1 METVPA
7 ALIVAGR
14 NNPSTIVQ
22 VCNGLSDGGT
32 DIGVVVTRVL
42 RQPLHGSLYAPG
54 GRPVD
59 TNPRPLQKLRPS
71 FQHLLSSV
79 HIGIN
84 DNGDNEYDMGLHIGS
99 IFIIFVVSAA
109 GTMANSVIME
119 AISAFAYGVVIA
131 TGLIHMVNEGIE
143 KLSNEC
149 LGSIVEDYESLGLA
163 FVLITLVLMHFIE
176 CESTVFF
183 GAQGSVLHGHGHAH
197 GEAIVQEP
205 VITPN
210 GAMTPRPADHPY
222 HDKSLDQSA
231 HDTKL
236 RRKIA
241 TLIFEAGV
249 IFHSV
254 IIGLDL
260 GVTTGSEF
268 NTLLAALCFHQ
279 FFEGVAIGTS
289 ALSSLES
296 KGKLFMVNFAFAI
309 TTPVGQVIGIAIR
322 TTYSDSS
329 TTALW
334 VQGILDCVAGGI
346 LLYTGLVE
354 LLTYNMTTNG
364 QFLSL
369 MEEVTTSR
377 APSLATAV
385 ACWAVL
391 WTLIL
396 NVVPAGPRAR
406 NHIITLNA
414 AHGIVSTISSTIT
427 LCYGLDT
434 TISVAVSLSFF
445 LVDLVAMV
453 HSDGLR
459 NLLTLRQSRLMDYGH
474 HVFGL
479 YWGLVLLVN
488 EETVCDASFGNP
500 YVWIQTNEVSTGF
513 YNWYRLTDSTVA
525 GTLFVSSFFL
535 SRVVFNTV
543 YIIPRVIKQC
553 QPLYVLGCSP
563 FFILQYAWFY
573 MIARKLVP
581 SAPRTNFVTKG
592 TPITGKHRVEEE
604 NKKGA

>member
-1 METVPA
+1 
-7 ALIVAGR
+7 
-14 NNPSTIVQ
+14 
-22 VCNGLSDGGT
+22 
-32 DIGVVVTRVL
+32 
-42 RQPLHGSLYAPG
+42 
-54 GRPVD
+54 
-59 TNPRPLQKLRPS
+59 
-71 FQHLLSSV
+71 
-79 HIGIN
+79 
-84 DNGDNEYDMGLHIGS
+84 
-99 IFIIFVVSAA
+99 
-109 GTMANSVIME
+109 
-119 AISAFAYGVVIA
+119 
-131 TGLIHMVNEGIE
+131 
-143 KLSNEC
+143 
-149 LGSIVEDYESLGLA
+149 
-163 FVLITLVLMHFIE
+163 
-176 CESTVFF
+176 
-183 GAQGSVLHGHGHAH
+183 
-197 GEAIVQEP
+197 
-205 VITPN
+205 
-210 GAMTPRPADHPY
+210 
-222 HDKSLDQSA
+222 
-231 HDTKL
+231 
-236 RRKIA
+236 
-241 TLIFEAGV
+241 
-249 IFHSV
+249 
-254 IIGLDL
+254 
-260 GVTTGSEF
+260 
-268 NTLLAALCFHQ
+268 
-279 FFEGVAIGTS
+279 
-289 ALSSLES
+289 
-296 KGKLFMVNFAFAI
+296 
-309 TTPVGQVIGIAIR
+309 
-322 TTYSDSS
+322 
-329 TTALW
+329 
-334 VQGILDCVAGGI
+334 
-346 LLYTGLVE
+346 
-354 LLTYNMTTNG
+354 
-364 QFLSL
+364 

-525 GTLFVSSFFL
+525 GALFASSFFL

-581 SAPRTNFVTKG
+581 SAPRTNFITKG
-592 TPITGKHRVEEE
+592 TPITGKHRVEEK